1 MSSVTRR
8 ASAMGIV
15 IGAVLGAGGAAC
27 RESGSREARA
37 ATLPSGRT
45 VAHADTV
52 ATTTIIRTAI
62 GMFKPLPDRMTTPD
76 NPMTPAKIAL
86 GRLLFHEPVLSN
98 GHDVSCNTCH
108 ALNGYG
114 ADGRRVSFGDQGHAG
129 GRNSP
134 SVYNAAGQIAQF
146 WDGRAATVEEQA
158 KGPILN
164 PKEMAMPDSV
174 AVLEHMRGSAQYRAA
189 FRAAFPGQANPVNYD
204 NVGRAIGAFERGL
217 VTPARWDRFLRG
229 DTRALTDDE
238 KRGFATFVNTGCASC
253 HNGTYVGG
261 ASFQKVGLARAW
273 PSLADSGRYLITHRP
288 ADLFVFKVPS
298 LRNVEKTGPYFHDGS
313 VASLSEAVRVM
324 ARYQLG
330 KELDTAQVRLMVAWL
345 GSLTG
350 DLPARY
356 IALPPLPA
364 AAPSKTP
371 PKR

>member
-1 MSSVTRR
+1 MSGVMRGSTAMLAAILGVGSV
-8 ASAMGIV
+8 
-15 IGAVLGAGGAAC
+15 AC
-27 RESGSREARA
+27 RDTGAREARA
-37 ATLPSGRT
+37 AAPGVSATAATSTDTL
-45 VAHADTV
+45 
-52 ATTTIIRTAI
+52 ATTAIIRTAV
-62 GMFKPLPDRMTTPD
+62 GLFKPLPDRMTTPA
-76 NPMTPAKIAL
+76 NPMTPAKVAL

-114 ADGRRVSFGDQGHAG
+114 ADGRRVSFGDLGHAG

-134 SVYNAAGQIAQF
+134 TVYNAAGQVAQF

-158 KGPILN
+158 KGPVLN
-164 PKEMAMPDSV
+164 PKEMAMPDSA
-174 AVLEHMRGSAQYRAA
+174 AVLAHMRESAQYRAA
-189 FRAAFPGQANPVNYD
+189 FRAAFPGQPNPINYD

-229 DTRALTDDE
+229 DARALTDDE
-238 KRGFATFVNTGCASC
+238 KRGLATFVTSGCASC

-261 ASFQKVGLARAW
+261 NAFQKAGLAKPW
-273 PSLADSGRYLITHRP
+273 PSQADSGRYLITHRP
-288 ADLFVFKVPS
+288 SDLFVFKVPS

-313 VASLSEAVRVM
+313 VASLGDAVRM
-324 ARYQLG
+324 MGRYQLG
-330 KELDTAQVRLMVAWL
+330 KELDSTQVRLIVAWL

-350 DLPARY
+350 DLPASY

-364 AAPSKTP
+364 A